1 MPTANEKETAQI
13 LKSRELREIMGY
25 VQTKRAREWNP
36 ELLSTLTGV
45 TIVLLVDHAV
55 RLAG

>member
-25 VQTKRAREWNP
+25 VQTKRKRASGTPSCSPR
-36 ELLSTLTGV
+36 
-45 TIVLLVDHAV
+45 
-55 RLAG
+55 